1 MEMSKRPKRKLPL
14 YIPRIM
20 SDLMWATTKDSTSV
34 HFGFGHRCHKHGR
47 MFNLEH
53 IQTCS
58 EIKDCRDIAKFAQM
72 LKGDVN
78 IRQWDQEVL
87 ADAILQY
94 TQLALQ
100 LANLTAKG
108 LAALV
113 HTPTKKKVPTGGK
126 RGRPTL
132 AEVILRTNYK
142 VSDYYKKAQ
151 GPTAVS
157 TQQEGTRSKKQRQ
170 QPAEKKKE

>member
-20 SDLMWATTKDSTSV
+20 SDLMWATTKDSTSI

-47 MFNLEH
+47 MFDLKH
-53 IQTCS
+53 IQNCS

-72 LKGDVN
+72 LKGDGN

-94 TQLALQ
+94 THLALQ
-100 LANLTAKG
+100 LANLIAKN
-108 LAALV
+108 LATLV
-113 HTPTKKKVPTGGK
+113 HTPTNNRVPNVNK
-126 RGRPTL
+126 RGRPKAT
-132 AEVILRTNYK
+132 EVIARTNYK
-142 VSDYYKKAQ
+142 VDDYYKK
-151 GPTAVS
+151 T
-157 TQQEGTRSKKQRQ
+157 
-170 QPAEKKKE
+170 

>member
-1 MEMSKRPKRKLPL
+1 MEMAKRPKRKLPL

-20 SDLMWATTKDSTSV
+20 SDLMWATTKGSTSV

-47 MFNLEH
+47 MFDMEH
-53 IQTCS
+53 FQNCS

-78 IRQWDQEVL
+78 IRQWDLEVL

-113 HTPTKKKVPTGGK
+113 HTPTGRK
-126 RGRPTL
+126 RGRPT
-132 AEVILRTNYK
+132 
-142 VSDYYKKAQ
+142 
-151 GPTAVS
+151 AV
-157 TQQEGTRSKKQRQ
+157 
-170 QPAEKKKE
+170 